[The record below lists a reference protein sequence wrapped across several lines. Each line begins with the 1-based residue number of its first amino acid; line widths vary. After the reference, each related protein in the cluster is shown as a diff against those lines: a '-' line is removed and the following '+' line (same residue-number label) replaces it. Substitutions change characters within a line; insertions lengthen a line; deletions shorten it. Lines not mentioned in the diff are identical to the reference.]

1 MNEYREQNK
10 QFLLNVS
17 DDVFDDW
24 LQTIS
29 LDDVLYAKELL
40 EEYLSEC
47 EVNDLEEID
56 VVDNITDAVTYL
68 NKFKGVPNA

>member
-47 EVNDLEEID
+47 EVNDLNEID
-56 VVDNITDAVTYL
+56 VVDDITDAIAYL
-68 NKFKGVPNA
+68 DKFKGVSNA